1 MFADPHRMGK
11 LGQPAVQ
18 PLQCGFLK
26 RMEISPHLFSLRI
39 VPLAQFRNQLK
50 EPCQPIRS
58 LKTGSSFSS
67 EICSLLH
74 DVFCGETL
82 EQCFASRLNEGGI
95 RKSSHQANEEPM
107 PVDRRMPV
115 VAAIESRGQFPW
127 WCRVCIAIQ
136 GMANVVWILF
146 VDARDCKIGEPVS
159 RFYVEL
165 ACILGGSTHRE
176 EQKHGAE
183 SQSHR
188 LIL

>member
-26 RMEISPHLFSLRI
+26 RMEISRHLFSLRI
-39 VPLAQFRNQLK
+39 VPLAQFRTQLK
-50 EPCQPIRS
+50 EPCQPIRA

-82 EQCFASRLNEGGI
+82 EQCFASRLNEGGV

-107 PVDRRMPV
+107 PVDGRMPV
-115 VAAIESRGQFPW
+115 VAAIKGRRQFPW
-127 WCRVCIAIQ
+127 RGRICIAIQ
-136 GMANVVWILF
+136 RVANVIWVLF
-146 VDARDCKIGEPVS
+146 VHTSEGQIRKPLRGWDVK
-159 RFYVEL
+159 
-165 ACILGGSTHRE
+165 
-176 EQKHGAE
+176 
-183 SQSHR
+183 
-188 LIL
+188 